1 MATIIPIKGL
11 RYNQSLAGSMN
22 SLVTPPYD
30 VIDEKAQDSYY
41 RINPYNVI
49 RLEYGKKYP
58 QDNNFNNRYTRAA
71 KDFTEWLQEK
81 ILVPEEKPSL
91 YLYEQEFTA
100 AGEKKV
106 RTGFIAGVKI
116 EPYANGVVLP
126 HEETLPKHKADRL
139 ALMHACRANF
149 SPIFGL
155 FADSSMK
162 VDSLLKTAK
171 NRPADV
177 DFTDESG
184 LMHRLWV
191 ISDTDTVQ
199 KVQEAMSEQRIFI
212 ADGHHRYETSLNYRN
227 ERRNEDESISGT
239 PDNKLQEPINDEY
252 PAAPY
257 NYIMMTLVNLYD
269 PGLVVFPTHR
279 LVKNIDSFDLENFL
293 KKITQNFDLE
303 EFCLNQDKSNFS
315 QFLERM
321 AQLGEMDQSQHK
333 HAFGL
338 YTGQSLYIIILKETT
353 NLSDYM
359 PGDKSSDWRGLDVSV
374 LHSLIMENYLGIGG
388 EQRANEANLTY
399 TREEAGALEK
409 VDKGEYQL
417 AFFMNP
423 TRVEEV
429 TAVASNGEKMP
440 QKSTFFYPKLITG
453 LVINKL

>member
-11 RYNQSLAGSMN
+11 RYNQSLAGSMT

-30 VIDEKAQDSYY
+30 VIDEKAQDNYY

-58 QDNNFNNRYTRAA
+58 QDNDPNNRYTRAA
-71 KDFTEWLQEK
+71 KDFTEWLQDK
-81 ILVPEEKPSL
+81 ILVPEEKPAL

-100 AGEKKV
+100 ADEKKV

-155 FADSSMK
+155 FADRSMTI
-162 VDSLLKTAK
+162 DNLLKTAK
-171 NRPADV
+171 DKPADV
-177 DFTDESG
+177 DFTDEAG
-184 LMHRLWV
+184 LIHRLWV

-199 KVQEAMSEQRIFI
+199 KVQQAMNEQRIFI

-227 ERRNEDESISGT
+227 ERTNEDDSAPGT
-239 PDNKLQEPINDEY
+239 PDNKPQEPVNEKY
-252 PAAPY
+252 PVAPY
-257 NYIMMTLVNLYD
+257 NYVMMTLVNLYD

-279 LVKNIDSFDLENFL
+279 LVKNVDCFDLESFL
-293 KKITQNFDLE
+293 KKLEQNFDLE
-303 EFCLNQDKSNFS
+303 EFLLSPDRSNFS
-315 QFLERM
+315 QFLDRM
-321 AQLGEMDQSQHK
+321 AQLGEMDQPQHK

-338 YTGQSLYIIILKETT
+338 YTGKNLYIIVLKETV
-353 NLSDYM
+353 NLSENM
-359 PGDKSSDWRGLDVSV
+359 PDGKSSDWRGLDVSV

-388 EQRANEANLTY
+388 EQRANEGNLTY
-399 TREEAGALEK
+399 TREETGALAK
-409 VDKGEYQL
+409 VDSGEYQL